1 MINEGLIFNG
11 YKQLIQF
18 KIKKK
23 KKPNY
28 TMGRRTEWAFFQRE
42 NVNGQ
47 QALKKML
54 NTANYQG
61 NS

>member
-1 MINEGLIFNG
+1 MINEGLIFNI
-11 YKQLIQF
+11 YKQLIQDQ
-18 KIKKK
+18 KKQD
-23 KKPNY
+23 PNY
-28 TMGRRTEWAFFQRE
+28 KMGRRTEWAFFQRE

-54 NTANYQG
+54 NTANHQG